1 MLSSKDKNIK
11 YIQKIEN
18 LEHEVYKL
26 KSAVEE
32 LSVLND
38 LAIAAGRTVDLDKL
52 LNIIV
57 QKTILSLKAE
67 QAAIQLVT
75 PNKGSP
81 LNTLI
86 RREAQSSIM
95 PSYKVGNYI
104 TGWILKNK
112 KQLIIEDLANDDR
125 FKTTPDD
132 LKVINSV
139 MGVPIWLKAEIIG
152 VFILTNKK
160 TKEPF
165 NSNDLK
171 LLTII
176 ASQAAQLILNSQLQE
191 EAIEKKKLEYELNL
205 ARKIQMSLLPK
216 SRLKIPQL
224 DIDCYFLSSDAVGG
238 DYYDYFMINDN
249 KFCMV
254 IADVSGHGPS
264 AALMMTMLKGILHSI
279 TSNFIS
285 PDIVLKEI
293 NSIFSRIA
301 PAEMFVTMMFLIFDL
316 ENRKLQFSN
325 AGHNPLLFFNAGN
338 NSCEVVK
345 LAGCALNIS
354 INSNFA
360 VREIPLNT
368 NDLFVIYTDGITEAV
383 NEKSEM
389 FGLNKLVRI
398 IDEVKEKTTAGIIEH
413 VKTQLYDFA
422 KNQSLE
428 DDIAFIAV
436 KVKE

>member
-1 MLSSKDKNIK
+1 MSSSKDKNIE
-11 YIQKIEN
+11 YIKKIEN
-18 LEHEVYKL
+18 LEHEVDKL
-26 KSAVEE
+26 KSAVQE

-38 LAIAAGRTVDLDKL
+38 LAIAAGRTLDLDKL

-57 QKTILSLKAE
+57 RKTILSLKAE

-75 PNKGSP
+75 PNTVSP

-86 RREAQSSIM
+86 RREAQSSAM
-95 PSYKVGNYI
+95 PSYKVGNHI

-112 KQLIIEDLANDDR
+112 KPLIIEDLANDDR
-125 FKTTPDD
+125 FKTTPDEQ
-132 LKVINSV
+132 KAINSV

-216 SRLKIPQL
+216 SQLKIPQL
-224 DIDCYFLSSDAVGG
+224 DIDSYFLSCDAVGG

-264 AALMMTMLKGILHSI
+264 AALMMTMLKGILNSI
-279 TSNFIS
+279 TLNFVS

-293 NSIFSRIA
+293 NSIFSRVA

-316 ENRKLQFSN
+316 ENRTLQFSN
-325 AGHNPLLFFNAGN
+325 AGHNPLLLFNAGN
-338 NSCEVVK
+338 NSSEVVK

-354 INSNFA
+354 INSNFS

-389 FGLNKLVRI
+389 FGVNKLVRI

-413 VKTQLYDFA
+413 VRTQLYDFTE
-422 KNQSLE
+422 NRSLE
-428 DDIAFIAV
+428 DDIAIIAV